1 MAEETNSPIT
11 AAVPPKASPL
21 GSPVAPKTA
30 TIKLKPVI
38 RKPAL
43 GGVAPLSGGVKA
55 STVATS
61 NKATTSAIEQLK
73 SVTAQ
78 LKGVTQQIPEQAI
91 LHKTGIISDQSELTQ
106 AQRDAAKARTA
117 RISLSD
123 AIGAAPVKSDPP
135 PMKTIRIKRPVD
147 LPTNSFPPTSRP
159 QESAPVQAAEAP
171 QTAAA
176 PQGTTVTQRK
186 TLKIARPGAV
196 RPAGKFSLK
205 KQDSAS
211 DNNGDKALTQR
222 TTLKVAR
229 PATKAPVAASQDGDV
244 PEIGDIADIPD
255 IPAQSAKAFA
265 PAALQKDPDAVP
277 RGYSIFCL
285 LIEVAAC
292 VVMGVL
298 TYFLYKNTETPMF

>member
-55 STVATS
+55 PTVATS

-91 LHKTGIISDQSELTQ
+91 LHKTGIIPDQSE
-106 AQRDAAKARTA
+106 RDAAKARTA

-147 LPTNSFPPTSRP
+147 LPTNSVSPTLQP
-159 QESAPVQAAEAP
+159 QESAPIQAAEVP

-176 PQGTTVTQRK
+176 PQGSTVTQRK

-211 DNNGDKALTQR
+211 DNNGDETLTQR
-222 TTLKVAR
+222 KTLKVAR
-229 PATKAPVAASQDGDV
+229 PATKAPVAAAQDGDV

-265 PAALQKDPDAVP
+265 PAAPQKDPDAVP

-298 TYFLYKNTETPMF
+298 TYFLYKNTATPMF